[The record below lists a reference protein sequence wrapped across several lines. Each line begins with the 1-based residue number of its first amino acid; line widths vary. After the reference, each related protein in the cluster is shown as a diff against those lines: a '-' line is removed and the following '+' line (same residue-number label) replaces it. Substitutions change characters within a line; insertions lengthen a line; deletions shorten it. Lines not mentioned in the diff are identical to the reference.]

1 MWRGFA
7 GVGRCLLASGSE
19 RAGGGQGSA
28 QPSEGR
34 WLLGSAAAARALWSS
49 RPGGGGGEGAG
60 EDRVRAAPLARI
72 PHLPGRA
79 GTAGTGSVGHRGKR
93 WCGDQTEWN
102 EVDSGKGWADT
113 EVC

>member
-49 RPGGGGGEGAG
+49 RPGGGGGGG
-60 EDRVRAAPLARI
+60 GGGGPSQGGPLGQDPPFARKS
-72 PHLPGRA
+72 GDGGNRE
-79 GTAGTGSVGHRGKR
+79 RGPPR
-93 WCGDQTEWN
+93 ETLVWRPDGME
-102 EVDSGKGWADT
+102 
-113 EVC
+113 